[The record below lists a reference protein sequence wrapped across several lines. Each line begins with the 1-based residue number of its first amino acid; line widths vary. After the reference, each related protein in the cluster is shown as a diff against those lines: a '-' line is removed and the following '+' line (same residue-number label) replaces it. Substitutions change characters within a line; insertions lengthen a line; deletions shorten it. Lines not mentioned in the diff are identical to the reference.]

1 MKFIVKLVLLL
12 LICCPMAAL
21 AELPEQ
27 VQSDFSVLASVVVM
41 PINNEYI
48 VDLDDRDNLH
58 VGDIFTLVK
67 PGRNIFHPVTK
78 EVIGTVDEAVGF
90 LQVTRIHSGY
100 SYAKVLTAGMEPD
113 NGAPLKRF
121 EQVPA
126 ILVTDALADKE
137 LARQLQINLPQ
148 FQWLEESQSEQ
159 ALLTFNLQVDAL
171 DVRNAEGNSLHKY
184 LITEDQQLVSTA
196 TSAPRPS
203 VTAPTGP
210 EPGPLQKI
218 VTTIMGN
225 VYQSNDDLF
234 AEMDE
239 AILRQKQTDR
249 KGIWMGPDL
258 GGHPTGMAVGDLD
271 GDGRMEVA
279 VVLEKKILIARVI
292 DGQFNEVAEVPVP
305 GILQVLSIDALDLD
319 NDGRAELYLSAHGA
333 SRLSSFVVQY
343 DGSNYDIAINGVRW
357 LLRAVTL
364 PGEEDQTLVGQLID
378 STERVFAG
386 DVFRVQRKGGDLV
399 KGNPVDLPD
408 QLNLFNFIS
417 FTDDKNQLNYLY
429 LTDGDYLKVISAD
442 GEQLWGSDDYFGGSE
457 SCLMVK
463 GELRDEVQIPYCMRP
478 RFVMM
483 PGNEIVA
490 VQNDGQRLVQRYRRF
505 KKSRL
510 VALNWNGFALTDSW
524 QTASQAGYL
533 GDFAL
538 ADADN
543 DGKDELVMAVK
554 FQHKG
559 LTDKARSAIVIYEL
573 Q

>member
-1 MKFIVKLVLLL
+1 
-12 LICCPMAAL
+12 
-21 AELPEQ
+21 
-27 VQSDFSVLASVVVM
+27 
-41 PINNEYI
+41 
-48 VDLDDRDNLH
+48 
-58 VGDIFTLVK
+58 
-67 PGRNIFHPVTK
+67 
-78 EVIGTVDEAVGF
+78 
-90 LQVTRIHSGY
+90 
-100 SYAKVLTAGMEPD
+100 
-113 NGAPLKRF
+113 
-121 EQVPA
+121 
-126 ILVTDALADKE
+126 
-137 LARQLQINLPQ
+137 
-148 FQWLEESQSEQ
+148 
-159 ALLTFNLQVDAL
+159 
-171 DVRNAEGNSLHKY
+171 
-184 LITEDQQLVSTA
+184 
-196 TSAPRPS
+196 
-203 VTAPTGP
+203 
-210 EPGPLQKI
+210 
-218 VTTIMGN
+218 
-225 VYQSNDDLF
+225 
-234 AEMDE
+234 
-239 AILRQKQTDR
+239 
-249 KGIWMGPDL
+249 
-258 GGHPTGMAVGDLD
+258 
-271 GDGRMEVA
+271 MEVA

-364 PGEEDQTLVGQLID
+364 HGEEDQTLVGQLID

-386 DVFRVQRKGGDLV
+386 DVFRVQRKGGELV

-510 VALNWNGFALTDSW
+510 VALNWNGFALTDRW

-554 FQHKG
+554 FQHAG
-559 LTDKARSAIVIYEL
+559 LTDVARSSVVVYEL
-573 Q
+573 E